1 MKYKA
6 IPALLV
12 SVESG
17 HKFGPPLECETTPLN
32 ELAGEDTTKDVVVV
46 TVQDFLRVASI
57 EVGEPTK
64 KDMIPLA
71 FHVADARK
79 LCIDLLLHLASM
91 GDKVARHL
99 CEQLKHYRDES

>member
-1 MKYKA
+1 
-6 IPALLV
+6 
-12 SVESG
+12 
-17 HKFGPPLECETTPLN
+17 LEAGAFDTP
-32 ELAGEDTTKDVVVV
+32 DTTKDVVVV

-57 EVGEPTK
+57 QIGVPTQ

-91 GDKVARHL
+91 GDKMAIHL
-99 CEQLKHYRDES
+99 CEQLKNYRP